1 MRVRGLWAVCAL
13 LLSFPL
19 LADEYSSAAALLSG
33 DQVGRLELALRDYEA
48 IEAAAAEAGW
58 PSLPADTQLY
68 YGLRQPTV
76 RILRQRLRLTAD
88 YTADMGADPWL
99 FDAGLQAA
107 LIGFQQ
113 RHGLHPDGIV
123 RGQTLVALNL
133 SPQIRI
139 AQLQHAMHSWAEQQA
154 ADAKQTPAARVW
166 INIPEASVTAIANDE
181 IALHMRAVVGHPTRP
196 TPTLSSAISRVI
208 VNPSWTVPPG
218 IAGAD
223 VLPRQI
229 SDPNYLHDNGFRVF
243 AGWRDDQPELDP
255 AKVNWRALN
264 NAHFPYRLRQNPG
277 PKNSLGRFKFDFP
290 NRHDVS
296 LHDTPVQALL
306 GLSIR
311 SLSAGCIRVENPDA
325 LAFWLVGEV
334 ADTREKLATAAED
347 MAYRTRAFKLR
358 AVVPVDLV
366 YLSAWVSANGQV
378 NFRRDVYQLSLPESQ
393 RNLFT
398 VAQ

>member
-1 MRVRGLWAVCAL
+1 
-13 LLSFPL
+13 
-19 LADEYSSAAALLSG
+19 
-33 DQVGRLELALRDYEA
+33 
-48 IEAAAAEAGW
+48 
-58 PSLPADTQLY
+58 
-68 YGLRQPTV
+68 
-76 RILRQRLRLTAD
+76 
-88 YTADMGADPWL
+88 MGADPWM
-99 FDAGLQAA
+99 FDTGLQAA
-107 LIGFQQ
+107 LISFQQ
-113 RHGLHPDGIV
+113 RHGLHADGIV
-123 RGQTLVALNL
+123 RGQTLEVLNL
-133 SPQIRI
+133 SPQTRI

-154 ADAKQTPAARVW
+154 ADAKQTSAARVW
-166 INIPEASVTAIANDE
+166 VNIPEASVTAIANNE

-208 VNPSWTVPPG
+208 VNPSWTVPPS

-229 SDPNYLHDNGFRVF
+229 SDPDYLHDNGFRVF

-255 AKVNWRALN
+255 ATVNWGALDD
-264 NAHFPYRLRQNPG
+264 ARFPYRLRQNPG

-290 NRHDVS
+290 NRHDVY
-296 LHDTPVQALL
+296 LHDTPVPALL
-306 GLSIR
+306 GLSVR
-311 SLSAGCIRVENPDA
+311 SLSAGCVRVESPDA
-325 LAFWLVGEV
+325 LAAWLVGE
-334 ADTREKLATAAED
+334 ATDMHEKLATAAAD

-378 NFRRDVYQLSLPESQ
+378 NFRRDIYQLSLPESQ